1 MDKFRLL
8 LYVLLFEVEKKMIER
23 LLHFIVY
30 GQYKGNLTVLLMQS
44 RQSGYF
50 YLDVVN
56 PAHQIVRIATKV
68 NEESFD
74 SNFIKKNLVTGNS
87 EDLIDALLE
96 NAEEVWIKKKW
107 YKFFEPVTDLKTSML
122 KLVKEKYKKT
132 EM

>member
-1 MDKFRLL
+1 MVLQ
-8 LYVLLFEVEKKMIER
+8 VLLFEVEKKMIER

-30 GQYKGNLTVLLMQS
+30 GQYKGNLTMLLMQS

-50 YLDVVN
+50 YLDVIN
-56 PAHQIVRIATKV
+56 PAHQVVRIATKV

-74 SNFIKKNLVTGNS
+74 SNFIKKNLSGNS

-96 NAEEVWIKKKW
+96 NIDEVWIKRKW
-107 YKFFEPVTDLKTSML
+107 YKSFEPVTDLKSSIL

-132 EM
+132 EMWR